1 MQCPSCHNFLHKKNS
16 YLHALQGNGEMGARY
31 LDPKYSRWI
40 SVDPAL
46 GEYVPGAGK
55 ANAKDAGG
63 LPGMGGVF
71 NAVNLSL
78 FHYAGNNPIR
88 YIDPDGR
95 KINLS
100 NTRKENYDAI
110 LFIINQM
117 SILQYKITNDGKLE
131 IDAGTLNRNGSET
144 FNRDMLYA
152 FCSSFDIYIFFLNI
166 DYNGYDVIGGTTYF
180 YENEKKV
187 DIIIT
192 IDNYP
197 TMKGK
202 NGNYYVPSTKRLF
215 AHELSGHAVPEIKN
229 ENGNAVSIENEICR
243 QMNWIEREEEPDHA
257 SF

>member
-100 NTRKENYDAI
+100 NTCKENYDAI

-202 NGNYYVPSTKRLF
+202 
-215 AHELSGHAVPEIKN
+215 E
-229 ENGNAVSIENEICR
+229 
-243 QMNWIEREEEPDHA
+243 W
-257 SF
+257 